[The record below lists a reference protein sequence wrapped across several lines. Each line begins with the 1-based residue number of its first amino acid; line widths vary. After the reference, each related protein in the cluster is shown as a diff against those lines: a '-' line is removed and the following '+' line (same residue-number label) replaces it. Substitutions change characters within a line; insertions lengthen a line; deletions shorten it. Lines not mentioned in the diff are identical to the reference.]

1 MENIEVLKQEQGGL
15 YPKEIGVELRPLRAE
30 DAGEVLRIASRERV
44 ARYMRF
50 ETLHTLE
57 EAEKLVEEYRRGVAW
72 AVLEGEKG
80 VFRGICA
87 LKPPENP
94 EDEGR
99 YSMSMFLDEAVWNR
113 GIASKLVSWDIEY
126 AKNTLRCPGLLAY
139 VVDRNLG
146 SRRTLEK
153 NGFRIE
159 RELHFADM
167 EGYLLVFGIRF

>member
-1 MENIEVLKQEQGGL
+1 MENMEVLKQEQGGL
-15 YPKEIGVELRPLRAE
+15 FLKEIGVELRPLRAE
-30 DAGEVLRIASRERV
+30 DSGEVLRIASRERV

-57 EAEKLVEEYRRGVAW
+57 EAEKLVEEYRKGVAW

-80 VFRGICA
+80 IFRGICA

-113 GIASKLVSWDIEY
+113 GIASKLVSWDIESVSY
-126 AKNTLRCPGLLAY
+126 THLTLP
-139 VVDRNLG
+139 
-146 SRRTLEK
+146 TT
-153 NGFRIE
+153 
-159 RELHFADM
+159 
-167 EGYLLVFGIRF
+167 